1 MIIRR
6 CSAALLFFVC
16 LRAAMGQ
23 TYKIDPAHSK
33 IAFSVPHLLG
43 TARGEFHKFNGS
55 IVVDREHPER
65 SSVTATIQV
74 ASIDTQIPRRDT
86 HLLSADF
93 FDAARFPTITF
104 RSRSVRRS
112 GMDTGDIAGDLTL
125 KGVTRPLTLRVKL
138 VTPVAGGCPLEPPEF
153 NTNLSAAVIV
163 AWPSRA
169 FFTWAASASFVF
181 WSCLFLACASL
192 SA

>member
-112 GMDTGDIAGDLTL
+112 GMDTGDIAGDVTL
-125 KGVTRPLTLRVKL
+125 KGVTRPLTLHVKL
-138 VTPVAGGCPLEPPEF
+138 VTPVAGDDLPGRTRWVVTSEPIGRKDF
-153 NTNLSAAVIV
+153 NLMFGGTAESISGIGQQVTPAIQIEAA
-163 AWPSRA
+163 RE
-169 FFTWAASASFVF
+169 
-181 WSCLFLACASL
+181 
-192 SA
+192 